1 MACDGRLLAK
11 HGVDAMIDSTLR
23 YRGVGDGSS
32 RNWLGELLLNA
43 LDVGCTG
50 SKEAGQ
56 AVDGCGRGKHWLL
69 DNDKPEWHGL
79 VHVGLVDPPGV
90 CSGLLRHD
98 GMEELVGLHFG
109 RQSLVVA
116 SAHCWPYPHL
126 PPTLSLLS
134 APIIMVQGPDVR
146 WQ

>member
-23 YRGVGDGSS
+23 DRGVGDGSS

-56 AVDGCGRGKHWLL
+56 AVDGCGRGKH
-69 DNDKPEWHGL
+69 
-79 VHVGLVDPPGV
+79 
-90 CSGLLRHD
+90 
-98 GMEELVGLHFG
+98 
-109 RQSLVVA
+109 
-116 SAHCWPYPHL
+116 
-126 PPTLSLLS
+126 
-134 APIIMVQGPDVR
+134 
-146 WQ
+146 